1 MIDIPNYN
9 GKYKIDKLGNVYSKA
24 KGRLLKP
31 SKSVRGYMVLN
42 LNKKTRPLHQL
53 LVESF
58 IDSSYKSKGLVVDH
72 IDRDKTNNELSNL
85 RLVSKKDNYVN
96 SDYYENRSK
105 GHIQVRS
112 NGNFRAITSINGV
125 RYDKTF
131 KSELEAQSYINNK
144 NK

>member
-9 GKYKIDKLGNVYSKA
+9 GKYSIDKLGNVYSKS

-58 IDSSYKSKGLVVDH
+58 IDSDYKSKNLVVDH
-72 IDRDKTNNELSNL
+72 IDRDKTNNVLSNL

-96 SDYYENRSK
+96 SDYYENRKK
-105 GHIQVRS
+105 GCIHLRG
-112 NGNFRAITSINGV
+112 NGTFRAIVSIKGI
-125 RYDKTF
+125 RHDKTF
-131 KSELEAQSYINNK
+131 KSELEAQEYLTNK
-144 NK
+144 L

>member
-1 MIDIPNYN
+1 MIDIPNYK
-9 GKYKIDKLGNVYSKA
+9 GKYNIDKSGNVYSKA

-31 SKSVRGYMVLN
+31 SKSVRGYVVLT

-53 LVESF
+53 VAESF
-58 IDSSYKSKGLVVDH
+58 IDSNYKSKGLVVDH

-85 RLVSKKDNYVN
+85 RLVSKKDNYIN

-105 GHIQVRS
+105 GHIRIRS
-112 NGNFRAITSINGV
+112 NGSFRAIISIDGT

-131 KSELEAQSYINNK
+131 NTELEAQEYLTNK
-144 NK
+144 L